1 MSEEEIAGHRRKLVG
16 LDRKI
21 FGQTTPRV
29 QDLTIEDLN
38 KLAAVADG
46 SAAAAGKLVQLD
58 ADDLRSLEDAFHEAR
73 LQAGELLA
81 RRLQPDQ
88 GVAPEEGEIFDNWS
102 CCSCTPCCC
111 CAAADVDP
119 FE

>member
-1 MSEEEIAGHRRKLVG
+1 MSEKEIAGHRRKLVG
-16 LDRKI
+16 LDRRI

-38 KLAAVADG
+38 KLAAVANG
-46 SAAAAGKLVQLD
+46 TGAPEGRLMQLD

-81 RRLQPDQ
+81 RRLQQ
-88 GVAPEEGEIFDNWS
+88 GGGPEEATIFDMFT
-102 CCSCTPCCC
+102 CCCTPCCC
-111 CAAADVDP
+111 CT
-119 FE
+119 